1 MPQLCQLREYISD
14 ETLKK
19 VISGVVGL
27 GSRNGTLLGIAPDI
41 SADSLMVQEDVWN
54 GESWTIEDIISL
66 IEQGKLSG
74 RLTDGE
80 GLYSSIAAL
89 RIILKYIIDDS
100 FVIDWESYESHF
112 DDERFIKLIKCL
124 GKNDYENTDGSKE

>member
-1 MPQLCQLREYISD
+1 M
-14 ETLKK
+14 
-19 VISGVVGL
+19 GL

-100 FVIDWESYESHF
+100 FVIDWENYESHF

-124 GKNDYENTDGSKE
+124 GKMIMKIRMEVRSSLMVRLCR